1 MLLVVCC
8 LKSLL
13 CCIPSLGFQ
22 GRKADGMSLAEQRPH
37 TPESCCSES
46 VINAAIG
53 GYILEIVLLELKF
66 VSVFQGFIQVY

>member
-1 MLLVVCC
+1 M
-8 LKSLL
+8 
-13 CCIPSLGFQ
+13 
-22 GRKADGMSLAEQRPH
+22 AEQRPH

>member
-1 MLLVVCC
+1 
-8 LKSLL
+8 
-13 CCIPSLGFQ
+13 
-22 GRKADGMSLAEQRPH
+22 MSLAEQRPH
-37 TPESCCSES
+37 TPESRCSES